1 MTRLP
6 LISAA
11 AFGFWLLPYP
21 GDAQDISGEAR
32 VIDGMTL
39 EVQGQRLR
47 LFGIDAPD
55 LKQTCRWPNK
65 VIPCGQVSKTAMM
78 DLVAQTRVVCAALNK
93 KRTGVRLARCRAGGF
108 DIGANM
114 VHTGWALAFRP
125 ESIAYVETENKAKK
139 ARRGLWKGEFPVPWE
154 WREKR

>member
-1 MTRLP
+1 MTRL
-6 LISAA
+6 LAISAV
-11 AFGFWLLPYP
+11 AFGLWLLPYS
-21 GDAQDISGEAR
+21 GDAQDISVEAR

-55 LKQTCRWPNK
+55 LKQNCRWPNK
-65 VIPCGQVSKTAMM
+65 VIPCSWVSKTAMIN
-78 DLVAQTRVVCAALNK
+78 LVAQTLVVCAAPDK

-114 VHTGWALAFRP
+114 VHTGWVLAFRP
-125 ESIAYVETENKAKK
+125 VSVANVETENKAK
-139 ARRGLWKGEFPVPWE
+139 
-154 WREKR
+154 

>member
-1 MTRLP
+1 MTRLAAISAVAFGLW
-6 LISAA
+6 LIS
-11 AFGFWLLPYP
+11 FQLK
-21 GDAQDISGEAR
+21 AQDISGDAR

-47 LFGIDAPD
+47 LFAIVAPD

-65 VIPCGQVSKTAMM
+65 DIPCGQVSKTAMM
-78 DLVAQTRVVCAALNK
+78 DLVAQTRVVCSVLNK
-93 KRTGVRLARCRAGGF
+93 KRKGVQLARCRAGGF

-125 ESIAYVETENKAKK
+125 ESAAYVETENKARK
-139 ARRGLWKGEFPVPWE
+139 ARRGLWKGDFTPPRE
-154 WREKR
+154 WRQNQ